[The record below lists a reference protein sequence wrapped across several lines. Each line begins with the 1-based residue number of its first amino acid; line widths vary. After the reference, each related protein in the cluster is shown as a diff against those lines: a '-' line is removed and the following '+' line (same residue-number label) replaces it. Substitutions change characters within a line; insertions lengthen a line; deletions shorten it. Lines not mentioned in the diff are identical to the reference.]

1 MQPEADILGDRTDI
15 ERNRSAGDDRFM
27 NRLAKAVDAMG
38 TDAFSYLLDTAIQE
52 LVAFDN
58 SMLFAYAPGQR
69 PIGVY
74 TDIASEHE
82 AGIIVGK
89 YVLGP
94 YLLDPFYEEVRR
106 GRVSGMAHLAVI
118 APDAFTETEYFER
131 HYRRTRICDE
141 IGFFMGLPGDVT
153 AVLSIT
159 RRGGSHRF
167 CAEEV
172 TRLEKAA
179 ELVCAVGRQNWT
191 ELCSRFDLPA
201 TQVFSAS
208 EARLGPIE
216 QTLISLKRDT
226 LSDRQAEI
234 VSYLLKGHSTE
245 SIALNLEISA
255 ETVKVH
261 RRNAY
266 ANLGISSQA
275 ELFSIF
281 IEQLSQMIAPG
292 DEPSGDV
299 G

>member
-1 MQPEADILGDRTDI
+1 MQSEPGTRGDWSVGAREQYTGF
-15 ERNRSAGDDRFM
+15 ARFTGS
-27 NRLAKAVDAMG
+27 LARAVDAIG
-38 TDAFSYLLDTAIQE
+38 TDAFSHLFDAAIRE
-52 LVAFDN
+52 LVSFDN

-74 TDIASEHE
+74 TDIASEQE
-82 AGIIVGK
+82 VEIIVGK
-89 YVLGP
+89 YILGP

-106 GRVSGMAHLAVI
+106 GRLSGLAPLAVI

-131 HYRRTRICDE
+131 HYRRTRIRDE

-159 RRGGSHRF
+159 RRGASHPF
-167 CAEEV
+167 GTSEIELLEQLADLLCAI
-172 TRLEKAA
+172 
-179 ELVCAVGRQNWT
+179 GRQNWGD
-191 ELCSRFDLPA
+191 LCHRFASPAPRASPSNDL
-201 TQVFSAS
+201 
-208 EARLGPIE
+208 LGPIE
-216 QTLISLKRDT
+216 QTLLSLKQDT

-234 VSYLLKGHSTE
+234 IGYLLKGHSTE
-245 SIALNLEISA
+245 SIALNLDISA

-281 IEQLSQMIAPG
+281 IEELSGMIAPN
-292 DEPSGDV
+292 
-299 G
+299 

>member
-1 MQPEADILGDRTDI
+1 MQSEPGTRGDWSVGAREQDTGF
-15 ERNRSAGDDRFM
+15 ARFTGS
-27 NRLAKAVDAMG
+27 LARAVDAIG
-38 TDAFSYLLDTAIQE
+38 TDAFSHLFDAAIRE
-52 LVAFDN
+52 LVSFDN

-74 TDIASEHE
+74 TDIASEQE
-82 AGIIVGK
+82 VEIIVGK
-89 YVLGP
+89 YILGP

-106 GRVSGMAHLAVI
+106 GRLSGLAPLAVI

-131 HYRRTRICDE
+131 HYRRTRIRDE

-159 RRGGSHRF
+159 RRGASHPF
-167 CAEEV
+167 STSEIELLEQVADLLCAI
-172 TRLEKAA
+172 
-179 ELVCAVGRQNWT
+179 GRQNWGD
-191 ELCSRFDLPA
+191 LCHRFAPPAPSVSPSNDL
-201 TQVFSAS
+201 
-208 EARLGPIE
+208 LGPIE
-216 QTLISLKRDT
+216 QTLLSLKQDT

-234 VSYLLKGHSTE
+234 IGYLLKGHSTE
-245 SIALNLEISA
+245 SIALNLDISA

-281 IEQLSQMIAPG
+281 IEELSGMIAPN
-292 DEPSGDV
+292 
-299 G
+299 